1 MSYFKN
7 QAKKDGFWHDKKPF
21 VKDPEEADD
30 NEGEDDE
37 DLELAEGEQDKSK
50 EKTIAGQYE
59 IEDLA
64 EEEDAEKTPKK
75 PGRVPMVP
83 KTILLGDAE
92 TAGKALGKNKRC
104 GIFHGGLIFPRWK
117 IIKKVFQLLKNVFNG
132 F

>member
-1 MSYFKN
+1 MKIQN
-7 QAKKDGFWHDKKPF
+7 LQ
-21 VKDPEEADD
+21 
-30 NEGEDDE
+30 
-37 DLELAEGEQDKSK
+37 K
-50 EKTIAGQYE
+50 EKTIAGQYK
-59 IEDLA
+59 IDDLA

-104 GIFHGGLIFPRWK
+104 GIFHRGLIFPRWK
-117 IIKKVFQLLKNVFNG
+117 IIKKVFQLLKNFFNG